1 MSHPLPKA
9 RMVEKARMV
18 DKLPCALDLTQGPPL
33 GSSCLE
39 MQLFLFLQIAMWYPS
54 GWGEEMAYG
63 PGGKGAEYTGS
74 P

>member
-9 RMVEKARMV
+9 RMVE
-18 DKLPCALDLTQGPPL
+18 KLPCALDLTQGPPL

-39 MQLFLFLQIAMWYPS
+39 MQLFLFLWIAMWYPS
-54 GWGEEMAYG
+54 GWGEEMASG
-63 PGGKGAEYTGS
+63 PGGKGAEYIGS